1 MGVGERAGRPVPQD
15 AELIAGMIRRESG
28 AFAGLYQKYR
38 ARLHQYA
45 LSLIRSRMDAEDVV
59 HDVFV
64 GLAKQASRGHMPRE
78 LPAYLYVSVRNR
90 CVDRMRRK
98 PELALEDVDLEL
110 VVAPSGDEERIE
122 LRRMLNRALLAL
134 PAEQAEVVVLR
145 TWHDLE
151 FSAIAG
157 LQGTS
162 VNTALSRYQYGLS
175 KLRKEL
181 DVHGR

>member
-1 MGVGERAGRPVPQD
+1 MPQD
-15 AELIAGMIRRESG
+15 AELIAGMIRGESG
-28 AFAGLYQKYR
+28 AFAELYQKYR

-45 LSLIRSRMDAEDVV
+45 LSLIRSRMEAEDVV

-64 GLAKQASRGHMPRE
+64 GLAKQASAGRMPRE
-78 LPAYLYVSVRNR
+78 LSAYLYVSVRNR

-98 PELALEDVDLEL
+98 PELPLDDVDLEL
-110 VVAPSGDEERIE
+110 IVAPPGDEERSE
-122 LRRMLNRALLAL
+122 LRRLLNRALLAL

-151 FSAIAG
+151 FAAIAAM
-157 LQGTS
+157 QGTS

-181 DVHGR
+181 GAHGR

>member
-1 MGVGERAGRPVPQD
+1 VPQD
-15 AELIAGMIRRESG
+15 AKLVTGMTRGESG
-28 AFAGLYQKYR
+28 AFAELYLKYR
-38 ARLHQYA
+38 SRLHQYA
-45 LSLIRSRMDAEDVV
+45 LSLIRSRMEAEDVV

-64 GLAKQASRGHMPRE
+64 GLAKQASGGSMPRE

-98 PELALEDVDLEL
+98 PELPLDDVDLDL
-110 VVAPSGDEERIE
+110 IVATPGDEERIE

-134 PAEQAEVVVLR
+134 PAGQAEVVVLR

-151 FSAIAG
+151 FATIAEM
-157 LQGTS
+157 QGTS
-162 VNTALSRYQYGLS
+162 VNTALSRYQYGLA
-175 KLRKEL
+175 KLRREL

>member
-1 MGVGERAGRPVPQD
+1 
-15 AELIAGMIRRESG
+15 MIRGESG
-28 AFAGLYQKYR
+28 AFAELYQKYR

-45 LSLIRSRMDAEDVV
+45 LSLIRSQVEAEDVV

-64 GLAKQASRGHMPRE
+64 GLAKQASGGRMPRE

-90 CVDRMRRK
+90 CVDRMRRR
-98 PELALEDVDLEL
+98 PELPLDNVDLDL
-110 VVAPSGDEERIE
+110 IVAPPGDEERIE
-122 LRRMLNRALLAL
+122 LRRLLNHALLTL

-145 TWHDLE
+145 TWHDLK
-151 FSAIAG
+151 FAAIARM
-157 LQGTS
+157 QGTS

-181 DVHGR
+181 GAHGR